1 MKLRLQIRVALWS
14 NIGYVIHTKSSL
26 VAFCINQHTV
36 RQSVA
41 VLLAYPR
48 PLLYCAN
55 VLEPDLLIFLTYPT
69 CLFAGCFPDSCV
81 CVCEPFK
88 VFEYSNRTKRYQLLR
103 RIIRFRREH
112 LKRQGRCK
120 TVPIRQPKED
130 AEEEVELG
138 EDETEEPP
146 EGGQVQLHPL
156 TNDAL
161 HAQNPYNKPTQI
173 LANSLKAVC

>member
-1 MKLRLQIRVALWS
+1 VQ
-14 NIGYVIHTKSSL
+14 
-26 VAFCINQHTV
+26 
-36 RQSVA
+36 QSVA
-41 VLLAYPR
+41 DSPAYPR

-55 VLEPDLLIFLTYPT
+55 VLEPDLLIFLSYPT
-69 CLFAGCFPDSCV
+69 FLFAGCFPGSR
-81 CVCEPFK
+81 VCEPFE
-88 VFEYSNRTKRYQLLR
+88 VFECSNRTKRYQSLR
-103 RIIRFRREH
+103 HLIHCRREH

-161 HAQNPYNKPTQI
+161 HVQKPYNKPSQI